1 MVADERYR
9 GELVKAKRDWG
20 KLVVVEAKID
30 RWKFVAAKRDQGKL
44 MTANRE

>member
-1 MVADERYR
+1 LVADERYR

-30 RWKFVAAKRDQGKL
+30 WWKFVAAERDQGKL
-44 MTANRE
+44 MAANRE